1 MKDTVFFKQA
11 QLMLRL
17 LPLIQTEEIFALK
30 GGTAIN
36 FFVRDLPRLSV
47 DIDLAFL
54 PLFNR
59 PEALESI
66 HRALERISKKV
77 KEKILKSRTVSKRL
91 QDTEQNVGIVVSID
105 GITVKIEPNI
115 VIRGSIYPPETRRLV
130 KRAEHL
136 FEMSVAIRTLLK
148 AELYAGKICAAL
160 DRQHPRDLFDI
171 HLFLKHDEIDEATR
185 KAFIV
190 YLISHHR
197 PIVELLSPTRLDIR
211 KTFEN
216 EFKGMTAIDI
226 TFGDIETARN
236 QLIALISDTLTESDR
251 EFLVSFKEGTPKWDL
266 LGLEKAENLSAVK
279 WKLLNIDKMR
289 PDKHRAAL
297 EKLKRHFGI

>member
-1 MKDTVFFKQA
+1 MRDSVFFKQA
-11 QLMLRL
+11 QLILKL
-17 LPLIQTEEIFALK
+17 LPLIQTEDIFALK

-36 FFVRDLPRLSV
+36 FFVRNLPRLSV

-59 PEALESI
+59 AEAMESI
-66 HRALERISKKV
+66 HLGLEGISEKV
-77 KEKILKSRTVSKRL
+77 KKKILKSKTDSKRL
-91 QDTEQNVGIVVSID
+91 QDTEQNIGIIVRAE

-136 FEMSVAIRTLLK
+136 FEMSVAIRTLSK
-148 AELYAGKICAAL
+148 AELYAGKMCAAL

-171 HLFLKHDEIDEATR
+171 YLFLKHEEIDDATR

-190 YLISHHR
+190 YLISHPR
-197 PIVELLSPTRLDIR
+197 PMVELLSPTRLDIR

-216 EFKGMTAIDI
+216 EFKGMSTIDI
-226 TFGDIETARN
+226 TYFDIETARE
-236 QLIALISDTLTESDR
+236 QLIVLISDTFTEPEI
-251 EFLVSFKEGTPKWDL
+251 EFLVSFKEKTPKWDL
-266 LGLEKAENLSAVK
+266 LGLEGVDNLPAVK
-279 WKLLNIDKMR
+279 WKLLNLEKMR
-289 PDKHRAAL
+289 PDKHRSAL
-297 EKLKRHFGI
+297 EKLKRHLGV

>member
-1 MKDTVFFKQA
+1 MRDSVFFKQA
-11 QLMLRL
+11 QLILRL

-36 FFVRDLPRLSV
+36 FFIRDLPRLSV

-54 PLFNR
+54 PLFIR
-59 PEALESI
+59 TEALESI
-66 HRALERISKKV
+66 HLALERISKKV
-77 KEKILKSRTVSKRL
+77 KEKILKSRTDSKRL
-91 QDTEQNVGIVVSID
+91 QGTEQNVGIVVSIE

-136 FEMSVAIRTLLK
+136 FEMSVAIRTLSK

-190 YLISHHR
+190 YLISHPR

-216 EFKGMTAIDI
+216 EFKGMAAIDI
-226 TFGDIETARN
+226 TYGDIETAREK
-236 QLIALISDTLTESDR
+236 LIALISDTLIEPDR
-251 EFLVSFKEGTPKWDL
+251 EFLVSFKEKTPKWDL
-266 LGLEKAENLSAVK
+266 LGLEGVENLPAVK

-289 PDKHRAAL
+289 SDKHRAAL
-297 EKLKRHFGI
+297 EKLKRHLGI

>member
-1 MKDTVFFKQA
+1 MRDSVFFKQA

-17 LPLIQTEEIFALK
+17 LPLIQTEDMFALK

-59 PEALESI
+59 TEALESI
-66 HRALERISKKV
+66 HLALERISKKV
-77 KEKILKSRTVSKRL
+77 KERILKSRTDPKRL
-91 QDTEQNVGIVVSID
+91 QGTEQNVGIVVSIE

-136 FEMSVAIRTLLK
+136 FEISVAIRTLSK

-190 YLISHHR
+190 YLISHPR

-216 EFKGMTAIDI
+216 EFKGMAAIDI
-226 TFGDIETARN
+226 TYGDIETARE
-236 QLIALISDTLTESDR
+236 QLIALISDRLTELDR
-251 EFLVSFKEGTPKWDL
+251 EFLVSFKEKTPKWDL
-266 LGLEKAENLSAVK
+266 LGLKVVENLPAVK

-289 PDKHRAAL
+289 SDKHRAAL
-297 EKLKRHFGI
+297 EKLKRHLGI

>member
-1 MKDTVFFKQA
+1 MRDSVFFKQA

-17 LPLIQTEEIFALK
+17 LPLIQTEDIFALK

-66 HRALERISKKV
+66 HLALERISKKV

-91 QDTEQNVGIVVSID
+91 QDIEQNVGIVVGID

-115 VIRGSIYPPETRRLV
+115 VVRGSIYPPETRRLV

-136 FEMSVAIRTLLK
+136 FEMSVAIRTLSK

-171 HLFLKHDEIDEATR
+171 YLFLKHDEVNEATR

-190 YLISHHR
+190 YLISHPR

-216 EFKGMTAIDI
+216 EFKGMSAIDI
-226 TFGDIETARN
+226 TYGDIETARE
-236 QLIALISDTLTESDR
+236 QLIALISDTLTEPDR
-251 EFLVSFKEGTPKWDL
+251 EFLISFKEKTPKWDL
-266 LGLEKAENLSAVK
+266 LDLGGVENLPAVK
-279 WKLLNIDKMR
+279 WKQLNLDKMSS
-289 PDKHRAAL
+289 DKHRAAL
-297 EKLKRHFGI
+297 DKLKRHLGI

>member
-11 QLMLRL
+11 QLILRL
-17 LPLIQTEEIFALK
+17 LPLIQTEDIFALK

-59 PEALESI
+59 PEALESM
-66 HRALERISKKV
+66 HLALERISKKV
-77 KEKILKSRTVSKRL
+77 KEKIPKSRTVSKRL
-91 QDTEQNVGIVVSID
+91 QGTEQDVGIVVSIA

-115 VIRGSIYPPETRRLV
+115 IIRGSIYPPETRRLV
-130 KRAEHL
+130 KRAENL
-136 FEMSVAIRTLLK
+136 FEMSVAIRTLSK

-185 KAFIV
+185 KAFII
-190 YLISHHR
+190 YLISHPR
-197 PIVELLSPTRLDIR
+197 PIVELLSPTRLNIR

-226 TFGDIETARN
+226 TYGDIETSREN
-236 QLIALISDTLTESDR
+236 LIALISDTLTEADR
-251 EFLVSFKEGTPKWDL
+251 EFLVSFKEKNPKWNS
-266 LGLEKAENLSAVK
+266 LGLEGVENLPAVK

-289 PDKHRAAL
+289 SDKHRTAL